1 MFHDFLSL
9 IFPRLCNSC
18 DASLLSNE
26 KVICTK
32 CLHALP
38 VTNYHL
44 ENEEEV
50 KKVFYGRVK
59 IEHATALLLFEK
71 RGMVQ
76 KLIHNLKYR
85 GQEDIGAFLGTWM
98 GTELSKTEAY
108 REISSVVPVPLHKSR
123 LKKRGYNQ
131 VEQFG
136 RKIAQLLNVP
146 YVDNVLVK
154 KHSSGTQTIKKRFA
168 RWGSIDATFQIEH
181 GTLLQGHHV
190 LLVDDLVTTGATLE
204 ACATKLLT
212 IPGTKVSIATMAVTH

>member
-18 DASLLSNE
+18 EKILLSNE
-26 KVICTK
+26 NVICTR
-32 CLHALP
+32 CLHELP

-44 ENEEEV
+44 ENEEEI
-50 KKVFYGRVK
+50 KKVFYGRVN

-71 RGMVQ
+71 KGMVQ

-85 GQEDIGAFLGTWM
+85 GQEDIGAYLGTWM
-98 GTELSKTEAY
+98 GTELLKTKAY

-123 LKKRGYNQ
+123 LRQRGYNQ

-136 RKIAQLLNVP
+136 RKIAYLLNVP

-154 KHSSGTQTIKKRFA
+154 KQGSGTQTIKRRFA
-168 RWGSIDATFQIEH
+168 RWGTIDATFQVE
-181 GTLLQGHHV
+181 GGDRLEGHHI

-204 ACATKLLT
+204 ACATKLLS